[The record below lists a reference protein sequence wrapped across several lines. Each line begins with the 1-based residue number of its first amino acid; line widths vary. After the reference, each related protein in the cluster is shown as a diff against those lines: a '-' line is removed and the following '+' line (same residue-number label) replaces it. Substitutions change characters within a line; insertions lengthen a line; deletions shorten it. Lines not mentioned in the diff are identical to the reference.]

1 MRPEINTPAP
11 DFEAFNQDG
20 KAVKLS
26 DYRGKKVVLYF
37 YPKDNTPTCTTQACN
52 LRDNYK
58 QLLKNG
64 YVVLGVS
71 VDNVKSHAKF
81 KAKFELP
88 FDLIADPEHNI
99 VEKYGVW
106 GEKMMFGKKYMGILR
121 TTFVIDEKGIITEII
136 DKVESKVHSVQ
147 IIG

>member
-1 MRPEINTPAP
+1 MRPEINRPAP

-88 FDLIADPEHNI
+88 FDLIADPEHSI

-136 DKVESKVHSVQ
+136 DKVESANHTAQVL
-147 IIG
+147 